1 MGYVLFSP
9 IGNTDPIRGFRDGAW
24 LHICRIYQPRVC
36 VVYLTAEMC
45 RREAVVEEDGRPKDL
60 YARTLALL
68 NNHLYGEDTERYI
81 LLQFVRDPACENA
94 HSLEYFLPLY
104 HRLLSQMHSDYPDD
118 ELLVNVS
125 SGTPGMKGS
134 LMALSALLPFNVKLI
149 QVSDPDITQDSKNE
163 TVNTEYLVDET
174 FVCDLDNVPGFP
186 NRTSV
191 QPMKNLSL
199 ALRVNELC
207 RLVKEGDYHTVLQ
220 EVKSDSL
227 KSLIPQK
234 TLFAIQGAERR
245 SCMKLESGF
254 RLLEMSGFNMK
265 KRYGLRHEDRIWQCA
280 EYLLTMRNDLK
291 NGVFDNFIRK
301 LTPLLTNLMELY
313 LANVGKDVRKNGVDS
328 KGKWDLESIPDD
340 WRIILDREFYPSFK
354 GGYLAASNMLPL
366 IKEFGDQAAYD
377 LACELR
383 KAEENVR
390 NMVAHEIVPF
400 GRDEIEGELKADHK
414 STIKTPEALAERCQA
429 LLEKIQVFDSAY
441 WSSYD
446 TMNEHICHLLKSSQP
461 E

>member
-81 LLQFVRDPACENA
+81 QLQFVRDPACENA

-104 HRLLSQMHSDYPDD
+104 HKQLSQMHSDYPDD
-118 ELLVNVS
+118 ELLVNAS
-125 SGTPGMKGS
+125 SGTPGMKAS

-149 QVSDPDITQDSKNE
+149 QVSDPEISQDSKNE
-163 TVNTEYLVDET
+163 TVNTEYLVEEA
-174 FVCDLDNVPGFP
+174 FVCDLDNKPDFP
-186 NRTSV
+186 NRTSL

-199 ALRVNELC
+199 ALRVNELS

-220 EVKSDSL
+220 EVRSDSL
-227 KSLIPQK
+227 KSLIPSK
-234 TLFAIQGAERR
+234 TLFAVQGAELR
-245 SCMKLESGF
+245 SCMNLEDGL

-280 EYLLTMRNDLK
+280 EYLLTMKNDVK
-291 NGVFDNFIRK
+291 NGTFDNFIRK

-313 LANVGKDVRKNGVDS
+313 LAKVGKDVRKNGVDS
-328 KGKWDLESIPDD
+328 EGKWRQRNTPAD
-340 WRIILDREFYPSFK
+340 WQLILDSAFTNGFDYKSNLSTR
-354 GGYLAASNMLPL
+354 NMLPL
-366 IKEFGDQAAYD
+366 IDAFGNSQARM
-377 LACELR
+377 LAETLR
-383 KAEENVR
+383 KVEHKVR
-390 NMVAHEIVPF
+390 NTVAHEIVPF
-400 GRDEIEGELKADHK
+400 TRQELEAALQ
-414 STIKTPEALAERCQA
+414 SASIQSPEALAER
-429 LLEKIQVFDSAY
+429 LREFLEIIQPFDTDY
-441 WSSYD
+441 WMSYD
-446 TMNEHICHLLKSSQP
+446 AMNDHICRLLKSAQP